1 MESLFE
7 KVYAVAAD
15 KSQILD
21 VYSIGK
27 HIHDSLDCNVE
38 NCSVG
43 SFLTKLSDLLN
54 NEFEMEETVRIES
67 IDIAT
72 KHIKVFTAIDQIAK
86 KYDGQ
91 IFQFKNERIRVC
103 LCYESEKIKSYFKLV
118 NKKQD
123 VENDLF
129 VLEKSFL

>member
-54 NEFEMEETVRIES
+54 NEFEIEETVRIES

-72 KHIKVFTAIDQIAK
+72 KHIKVFMAI
-86 KYDGQ
+86 YDGQ